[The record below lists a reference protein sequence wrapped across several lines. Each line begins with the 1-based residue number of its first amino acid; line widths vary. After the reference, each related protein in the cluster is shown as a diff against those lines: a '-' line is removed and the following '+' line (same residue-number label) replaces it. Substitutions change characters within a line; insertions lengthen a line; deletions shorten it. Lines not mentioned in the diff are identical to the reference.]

1 MTTEEL
7 AKKIYNHV
15 LSLSTRSEHWDEW
28 DDKREIEWIKNL
40 IETNHKSPTTT
51 ELPKFKDEWGESD
64 WRDTGEMG
72 G

>member
-15 LSLSTRSEHWDEW
+15 LSLSTTSEHWDEW

-40 IETNHKSPTTT
+40 IETNQKSLIT
-51 ELPKFKDEWGESD
+51 ELPKFKDEWGNSD